1 MRRFVLIVAAVAVAA
16 LALFAAAQSAYRQN
30 NHTYSIVNNLQR
42 DQGMST
48 GTPSISC
55 DSNLLRNALRVR
67 CSSQSS
73 WTAVATRSTEPLVC
87 PKTDSAIHWRDAV
100 DADEDEWTTIDWS
113 CALDAPGV
121 SSRAARSVQT
131 VTFSGSLS
139 MCANGN
145 SITASPS
152 CTYVSAK
159 GTAK

>member
-16 LALFAAAQSAYRQN
+16 AALFAAAQSAYRQN

-48 GTPSISC
+48 GTPSVLC
-55 DSNLLRNALRVR
+55 DSSQLKNALRVR
-67 CSSQSS
+67 CSSHSS
-73 WTAVATRSTEPLVC
+73 WTTVATRSTESLVC

-100 DADEDEWTTIDWS
+100 DDEEDSYATMDWS
-113 CALDAPGV
+113 CPLDAAGV

-131 VTFSGSLS
+131 VTFSGTLS
-139 MCANGN
+139 MCSGN

-152 CTYVSAK
+152 CQYVSAK